1 MITPGDTY
9 LNFRFYYNIKGSRE
23 ALAARNQICMG
34 QFFIINPPS
43 RGRSNCMLTF
53 LGLRLKSRWGWLL
66 GNRLRALVCAFVQN
80 SG

>member
-1 MITPGDTY
+1 MITLDDTY

-23 ALAARNQICMG
+23 ALASRNQICMG
-34 QFFIINPPS
+34 QFFTINPPS

-53 LGLRLKSRWGWLL
+53 GLRLKSRWGWLL
-66 GNRLRALVCAFVQN
+66 GNRLSALVCAAVQN